1 LHISTSS
8 PFFVVPLKHIP
19 SFIKVMI
26 SGWTPTKGKSILVIV
41 VGIIVVISLVTI
53 ALMGGTSK
61 VGAQVIFP
69 DYLIDLSRAG
79 VYVYVSE
86 SALHY
91 LNISKLQRLGLSV
104 NVVSV
109 DSLLNV
115 ERPAMLII
123 SVSDVERYGPVNM
136 LSKFLT
142 LIGDGGSDA
151 VVMLNPGRDEAK
163 ARLALEVVLKFWGAK
178 GRALPLPTDPDI
190 TPIPQNKSTLPPLD
204 KRIFKAF
211 ALAFTTNPL
220 GFIVIEN
227 PGDMTY
233 SILTIMKWG
242 NMVKDSAALASI
254 GRVVGEE
261 GIVSIQ
267 GVTPIGYIGWLNA
280 YMYGKVCNEVT
291 GEMNVKIDIFY
302 TATALPSGATY
313 HAWFIHPVHSA
324 RGLQSVCQGKTYDHY
339 PSKFNTTIDWR
350 TWTWPGQVLD
360 NWEPK
365 NTGSAATISFTLTWS
380 LGAQPG
386 KQPSISLQ
394 YSPAITITQSAT
406 PYFRWWDYTAP
417 AKGVHSVIHEVV
429 VPPGI
434 STSQL
439 NGVTFT
445 VEPSSVGFLDPTK
458 PGGTLP
464 MITCAYFTT
473 YNNYGDVA
481 SLRLCLY
488 LYPSSYYY
496 YQQ

>member
-1 LHISTSS
+1 
-8 PFFVVPLKHIP
+8 VV
-19 SFIKVMI
+19 V
-26 SGWTPTKGKSILVIV
+26 
-41 VGIIVVISLVTI
+41 SLVAI
-53 ALMGGTSK
+53 ALIGGTSK
-61 VGAQVIFP
+61 AGAQVIFP

-79 VYVYVSE
+79 VYVHVSE

-109 DSLLNV
+109 DSLLSV
-115 ERPAMLII
+115 KRPAMLII
-123 SVSDVERYGPVNM
+123 SVSDVEKHGPVNM
-136 LSKFLT
+136 LNKLLT
-142 LIGDGGSDA
+142 LIGDGGSNA
-151 VVMLNPGRDEAK
+151 VIILNPDRDEAK

-178 GRALPLPTDPDI
+178 GRELPLPIDPDI
-190 TPIPQNKSTLPPLD
+190 VPIPQNKSALPPLD

-211 ALAFTTNPL
+211 ALAFTTNPP

-233 SILTIMKWG
+233 NILTIMKWG
-242 NMVKDSAALASI
+242 NMVKDLATLAGI
-254 GRVVGEE
+254 ERVAGEE
-261 GIVSIQ
+261 SIVSTQ
-267 GVTPIGYIGWLNA
+267 GVTPIGYIGWLGT

-291 GEMNVKIDIFY
+291 GEMDVKIDIFY
-302 TATALPSGATY
+302 TATTTSSGAIY
-313 HAWFIHPVHSA
+313 HAWFIHPVHTA
-324 RGLQSVCQGKTYDHY
+324 RGLQSVCQGKTYDHH

-365 NTGSAATISFTLTWS
+365 NAGSAATISFTLVWS
-380 LGAQPG
+380 LGMQLD
-386 KQPSISLQ
+386 KQSSITVQ
-394 YSPAITITQSAT
+394 YSAATTITQPAT

-417 AKGVHSVIHEVV
+417 AKGIHSVIHEVV
-429 VPPGI
+429 IPPGI

-458 PGGTLP
+458 PGGVLP
-464 MITCAYFTT
+464 MITCTYFTT
-473 YNNYGDVA
+473 YNNYNDVA

-488 LYPSSYYY
+488 LTPSGFSSSFYHFFLWMLPASALH
-496 YQQ
+496 